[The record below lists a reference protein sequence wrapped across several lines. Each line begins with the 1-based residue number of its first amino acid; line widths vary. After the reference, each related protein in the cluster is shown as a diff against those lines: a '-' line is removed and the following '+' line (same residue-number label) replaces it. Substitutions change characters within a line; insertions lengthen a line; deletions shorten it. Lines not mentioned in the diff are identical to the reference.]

1 MSGPSRYAL
10 SGLPDR
16 QIFRGA
22 GGDYRRRTTHH
33 PDHAAPDFGS
43 TFSGRRG
50 RTRTHVTFKTERFN
64 HTEVRPYFINDCC
77 FGDDCA
83 LWLVRELRARGW
95 RDLAEPWQEDWG
107 WQTGG
112 TREKRKYL
120 LSVGLIPE
128 DSPEW
133 LVHVEESMSLLD
145 RIRRSASPSVIPD
158 LIWTIHEILS
168 HAPDVGDIR
177 WHYEDVFMRGTSTG
191 MPEPSAPRE
200 ATEREA

>member
-1 MSGPSRYAL
+1 VPAVITADVRLVARLHAALDVGSTL
-10 SGLPDR
+10 SGW
-16 QIFRGA
+16 
-22 GGDYRRRTTHH
+22 
-33 PDHAAPDFGS
+33 
-43 TFSGRRG
+43 RG

-64 HTEVRPYFINDCC
+64 HNEVRPYFINDGC

-112 TREKRKYL
+112 AREERQYL

-133 LVHVEESMSLLD
+133 LVHVQESMSLVD
-145 RIRRSASPSVIPD
+145 RIRRPASPSAIPA
-158 LIWTIHEILS
+158 LVRAIHEVLS
-168 HAPDVGDIR
+168 NAHDVGDIR
-177 WHYEDVFMRGTSTG
+177 WHYEDVFMRGTSVG

-200 ATEREA
+200 ATEKKA